1 MELLLAKTYDPAR
14 HQVGG
19 WDASEKLDGV
29 RSYWSASSGQLL
41 TRNGKPI
48 HAPDWWLAALPA
60 YDLDGELTMGRGRFQ
75 DTVSAVRCSEPDDR
89 WDDVQFLV
97 FDAPNHPGPFRD
109 RLAFLWRGH
118 RASYPNI
125 PSRHEYFDDPAYVWD
140 VVPHYVVNAVD
151 TDLHLRTLLE
161 EIEFAGGEGIMLRD
175 PESLYVRARSST
187 LLKLKS
193 MLDCDAVVIGYQ
205 PGKGQ
210 HADRVGAL
218 VCQLGDGVLFQVGTG
233 MTVSDREDPPPVGSI
248 VIIQHQAFTRA
259 GLPRFPVFKGV
270 RADVAAE
277 SFFYQPPNRGDD
289 R

>member
-1 MELLLAKTYDPAR
+1 MKLLLAKSYDPAK

-29 RSYWSASSGQLL
+29 RAYWDAANRQLM
-41 TRNGKPI
+41 TRNGKTI

-75 DTVSAVRCSEPDDR
+75 DTVSAVRCTEPDDR
-89 WDDVQFLV
+89 WDDVQYRV
-97 FDAPNHPGPFRD
+97 FDAPSHPGPFRD

-118 RASYPNI
+118 MASYPNI
-125 PSRHEYFDDPAYVWD
+125 TSRNEPAYVWD
-140 VVPHYVVNAVD
+140 VVPHYVVCALD
-151 TDLHLRTLLE
+151 TEQHLRELLA
-161 EIEFAGGEGIMLRD
+161 EIEAAGGEGIMLRD
-175 PESLYVRARSST
+175 PESLYVRARSNT

-193 MLDCDAVVIGYQ
+193 MLDCDAVVLGYQ

-218 VCQLGDGVLFQVGTG
+218 VCQLDNGILFQAGTG
-233 MTVSDREDPPPVGSI
+233 LTVADREDPPPVGSI
-248 VIIQHQAFTRA
+248 VIIQHQEWTRA

-270 RADVAAE
+270 RADVATE
-277 SFFYQPPNRGDD
+277 
-289 R
+289 

>member
-1 MELLLAKTYDPAR
+1 MSVLLAKTYDPAKN
-14 HQVGG
+14 QVGG
-19 WDASEKLDGV
+19 FFASEKLDGV
-29 RSYWSASSGQLL
+29 RAYWDAANRQLL
-41 TRNGKPI
+41 TRNGKQI

-75 DTVSAVRCSEPDDR
+75 DTVSAVRCTEPDER
-89 WDDVQFLV
+89 WDDVQYRV
-97 FDAPNHPGPFRD
+97 FDAPTHPGAFRA

-118 RASYPNI
+118 RASYPTI
-125 PSRHEYFDDPAYVWD
+125 EDPDDKSLVWD
-140 VVPHYVVNAVD
+140 VVPHYVVSSVD

-175 PESLYVRARSST
+175 PGSRYERKRSNT

-193 MLDCDAVVIGYQ
+193 MQDIDAVVIGYQ

-210 HADRVGAL
+210 HEGRVGSL
-218 VCQLGDGVLFQVGTG
+218 VCELTNGILFQCGTG
-233 MTVSDREDPPPVGSI
+233 MTVSDRESPPAVGSI
-248 VIIQHQAFTRA
+248 VVIQYQEFTRA

-277 SFFYQPPNRGDD
+277 
-289 R
+289 

>member
-1 MELLLAKTYDPAR
+1 MSVLLAKSYDPAK

-29 RSYWSASSGQLL
+29 RAYWSASSGQLL

-48 HAPDWWLAALPA
+48 HAPDWWLAALPG

-75 DTVSAVRCSEPDDR
+75 DTVSAVRCNEPDDR
-89 WDDVQFLV
+89 WDDVQYRV
-97 FDAPNHPGPFRD
+97 FDAPSHPGPFRD
-109 RLAFLWRGH
+109 RLAFLWRLH
-118 RASYPNI
+118 RASYPTI
-125 PSRHEYFDDPAYVWD
+125 EDPDDKSLVWD
-140 VVPHYVVNAVD
+140 VVPHYVTSSVD

-175 PESLYVRARSST
+175 PESLYERKRSNT

-193 MLDCDAVVIGYQ
+193 MRDIDAVVVGYQ

-210 HADRVGAL
+210 HERRVGAL
-218 VCQLGDGVLFQVGTG
+218 VCQLDNGILFQVGTG
-233 MTVSDREDPPPVGSI
+233 LTVAQREDPPAVGSI
-248 VIIQHQAFTRA
+248 VVIQYQEFTRA
-259 GLPRFPVFKGV
+259 GLPRFPVFRGV

-277 SFFYQPPNRGDD
+277 
-289 R
+289 